1 MATYAQAGVN
11 IDVGDEA
18 SRVAYEHAK
27 KTFSSRA
34 GMIGEPLKD
43 DEGGFTGALDMG
55 DFYLVQN
62 DDGVGTKMD
71 VAERMG
77 KFDTLGYDLLAMVA
91 DDAAC
96 AGAECISITNT
107 LDTNKLS
114 VETVD
119 QLLSGLEKACIENK
133 VVIPGGELAEVGAA
147 CNSNVWNA
155 TAVGVMEKTKR
166 ITGAEVASG
175 DVLIGLKS
183 PGFRSNGLSLVRFIM
198 KEKFGED
205 WVHAPYDGDKSKG
218 ATWGEVVLT
227 PSVIYHNLIMALHGR
242 YKEPSQVKLKGVAH
256 ITGGGLYENFARVLK
271 RTGATVS
278 WNLPVPSEEMALMQK
293 LGGVSDDEAYRTWNM
308 GIGMVLVVGVDEVEK
323 TMGIVKE
330 KGYEGMA
337 IGNIA

>member
-1 MATYAQAGVN
+1 MTTYADAGVN
-11 IDVGDEA
+11 IDIGDKSSA
-18 SRVAYEHAK
+18 IAYAHAK
-27 KTFSSRA
+27 NTFASRA

-71 VAERMG
+71 VAERMS

-107 LDTNKLS
+107 LDTNKLNPN
-114 VETVD
+114 TVD
-119 QLLSGLEKACIENK
+119 QLLTGLEKACIENK

-155 TAVGVMEKTKR
+155 TAVGILEKTKR
-166 ITGAEVASG
+166 ITGASITSG
-175 DVLIGLKS
+175 DILIGLKS
-183 PGFRSNGLSLVRFIM
+183 PGFRSNGFSLVRFIM

-205 WVHAPYDGDKSKG
+205 WVHSPYDGEKYKG
-218 ATWGEVVLT
+218 KTWGEVVLT

-242 YKEPSQVKLKGVAH
+242 YKEPSQVTLKGVAH
-256 ITGGGLYENFARVLK
+256 ITGGGLYENFARVTK
-271 RTGATVS
+271 RTGAKVN
-278 WNLPVPSEEMALMQK
+278 WQLPPPSEEMALMQK
-293 LGGVSDDEAYRTWNM
+293 LGNVSDDEAYRTWNM
-308 GIGMVLVVGVDEVEK
+308 GIGMVLVVGKEEAEK
-323 TMGIVKE
+323 TLEIIKA
-330 KGYEGMA
+330 KGYEGMV
-337 IGNIA
+337 IGGIV